1 MEFRGVQRVVCS
13 LGSFDFFLP
22 FGNIYKT
29 IWMHKGANGMVSKD
43 LAGGSQ
49 PFG

>member
-29 IWMHKGANGMVSKD
+29 IWMHKGANGMVFKD
-43 LAGGSQ
+43 LTGGSHA
-49 PFG
+49 FR